1 MPCCH
6 PYNFSSLIFI
16 TILAKL
22 TEPMTYDP
30 TQKDVIKRQRDH
42 KIGNGIIKI
51 FFDIW
56 RQILDHRTY
65 FASVILRDF
74 SGTII

>member
-1 MPCCH
+1 
-6 PYNFSSLIFI
+6 
-16 TILAKL
+16 
-22 TEPMTYDP
+22 MTYDP